1 MRAYGKGHLHA
12 EICASSSMPNRQIF
26 GFSDSFPLESRRC
39 ENCYVLRFLRFIVTE
54 YVTNTI
60 VSSRN
65 KAPKT
70 ESDILKKGSPDKT
83 LIEGRAKK

>member
-1 MRAYGKGHLHA
+1 MHDG
-12 EICASSSMPNRQIF
+12 QIF
-26 GFSDSFPLESRRC
+26 GFSNSFPLGLSRC
-39 ENCYVLRFLRFIVTE
+39 KNCYVLLFLQFTVTE

-65 KAPKT
+65 KPPKT